1 MRKRPLD
8 TLLGFKA
15 LILVGGLNEN
25 DRRVGATLL
34 EHFNRKTGRCD
45 PSLGRIARLL
55 EIDIRTVI
63 RSVRHL
69 EDAGLLRKH
78 RHGGNLNRNQYE
90 PIWLKLSELEAA
102 WNARF
107 TEISPPSGQS
117 PAQGQSCHLDSDSP
131 VTQTYSNKNLP
142 NETCSVSH
150 PSRSNRSVSPSNPAR
165 PTSSPPTIQSSV
177 AMRSAAER
185 RWNDQLL
192 RRFGSQPMTYGEI
205 VKGIDGAMQEAATD
219 AELARPGAGLT
230 YIVEALGVWTGR
242 SNRRAAGS
250 GGKR

>member
-15 LILVGGLNEN
+15 LSLVGGLNEN

-55 EIDIRTVI
+55 DIDTRTVI

-90 PIWLKLSELEAA
+90 PNWLKLSELEAA

-107 TEISPPSGQS
+107 RGFSAPTGRSPS
-117 PAQGQSCHLDSDSP
+117 QGQDCHLGGDSP

-142 NETCSVSH
+142 NETCSRGH
-150 PSRSNRSVSPSNPAR
+150 PSRSNRPNGSLKAVRS
-165 PTSSPPTIQSSV
+165 SSPPTPSSSTAV
-177 AMRSAAER
+177 RSAGER
-185 RWNDQLL
+185 RWNEQLL
-192 RRFGSQPMTYGEI
+192 REFVSLPVTYGEI
-205 VKGIDGAMQEAATD
+205 VEAIDAEMREAATD
-219 AELARPGAGLT
+219 AEIARPGAGYA
-230 YIVEALGVWTGR
+230 YIVRRLGIER
-242 SNRRAAGS
+242 QSSNRGGAA
-250 GGKR
+250 

>member
-1 MRKRPLD
+1 MRTRPVD

-15 LILVGGLNEN
+15 LSLADGLTEN

-55 EIDIRTVI
+55 GINTRTVI

-69 EDAGLLRKH
+69 EVAGLLRKH

-90 PIWLKLSELEAA
+90 PIWPKLAELEAV

-107 TEISPPSGQS
+107 RGFSTPSRVS
-117 PAQGQSCHLDSDSP
+117 PAQGPACHLNGDSA
-131 VTQTYSNKNLP
+131 VTQTYPSTNLP
-142 NETCSVSH
+142 KETCSVGH
-150 PSRSNRSVSPSNPAR
+150 PRKSNTS
-165 PTSSPPTIQSSV
+165 TSSLNSGRQAPPTVQSSL

-192 RRFGSQPMTYGEI
+192 RRFVSQPVTYGEI
-205 VKGIDGAMQEAATD
+205 IEGIDEVIRQAATD
-219 AELARPGAGLT
+219 AELARSGAGLA
-230 YIVEALGVWTGR
+230 YILEVLGVWTGR
-242 SNRRAAGS
+242 PNRRTAGS
-250 GGKR
+250 AGSQ

>member
-15 LILVGGLNEN
+15 LSLAGGLNEN

-45 PSLGRIARLL
+45 PSIGRIARLL
-55 EIDIRTVI
+55 DIDTRTVI

-90 PIWLKLSELEAA
+90 PVWLKLSELEAA

-107 TEISPPSGQS
+107 KGFSVPTGRSPSRGQ
-117 PAQGQSCHLDSDSP
+117 GCHLGSDSP
-131 VTQTYSNKNLP
+131 VTQTYPSNNLP
-142 NETCSVSH
+142 NATCSGSH
-150 PSRSNRSVSPSNPAR
+150 PSRSNRTPPSSNSALAITPSTTR
-165 PTSSPPTIQSSV
+165 SST

-192 RRFGSQPMTYGEI
+192 RRFASQPLTFADI
-205 VKGIDGAMQEAATD
+205 VKGIDSAIQEAATD
-219 AELARPGAGLT
+219 AELARPGAGFT
-230 YIVEALGVWTGR
+230 YIMEALGVWTGR
-242 SNRRAAGS
+242 PDRRSAGN
-250 GGKR
+250 GGKQ

>member
-15 LILVGGLNEN
+15 LSLASGLNEN

-45 PSLGRIARLL
+45 PSIGRIARLL
-55 EIDIRTVI
+55 DIDTRTVI

-90 PIWLKLSELEAA
+90 PIWLKLSELEVA

-107 TEISPPSGQS
+107 KGLSAPSGRS
-117 PAQGQSCHLDSDSP
+117 PSKGQDCHLGSDSP

-150 PSRSNRSVSPSNPAR
+150 PSRNNRSIPPPNIAR
-165 PTSSPPTIQSSV
+165 PMSPPTTGSSV

-185 RWNDQLL
+185 RWTDRLL

-205 VKGIDGAMQEAATD
+205 VDGIDDTMREAATD
-219 AELARPGAGLT
+219 AELARPGAGFT

-242 SNRRAAGS
+242 ANRRTAGND
-250 GGKR
+250 GRR

>member
-1 MRKRPLD
+1 MAKRPLD

-15 LILVGGLNEN
+15 LSLASGLNEN
-25 DRRVGATLL
+25 DRRVAATLL

-55 EIDIRTVI
+55 EIDTRTVI

-69 EDAGLLRKH
+69 VDAGLLRKH
-78 RHGGNLNRNQYE
+78 RHGGYLNRNQYE
-90 PIWLKLSELEAA
+90 PIWLKLSELEVA

-107 TEISPPSGQS
+107 RGVSATSGQS
-117 PAQGQSCHLDSDSP
+117 PSKGPDCHLGGDSP

-150 PSRSNRSVSPSNPAR
+150 PSRSNRSISTSNPAR
-165 PTSSPPTIQSSV
+165 PTSPPTTGSSV

-185 RWNDQLL
+185 RWSNQLL
-192 RRFGSQPMTYGEI
+192 RRFGSQPMTYGDI
-205 VKGIDGAMQEAATD
+205 VKGIDTAMQEAATD
-219 AELARPGAGLT
+219 AELAHAGAGFT
-230 YIVEALGVWTGR
+230 YIMDALGVWTGR
-242 SNRRAAGS
+242 TNRRSEGN

>member
-1 MRKRPLD
+1 MPVRPLD

-15 LILVGGLNEN
+15 LSLASGLTEN
-25 DRRVGATLL
+25 DRRVAATLL

-55 EIDIRTVI
+55 GINTRTVI

-107 TEISPPSGQS
+107 KGFSAPLGQS
-117 PAQGQSCHLDSDSP
+117 PSQGQGCHLGSDSP
-131 VTQTYSNKNLP
+131 VTQTYPNKNLP
-142 NETCSVSH
+142 NATCSVSH
-150 PSRSNRSVSPSNPAR
+150 PSRSNATASPSNSPR
-165 PTSSPPTIQSSV
+165 PTTPPTTRSST
-177 AMRSAAER
+177 AKRSAAER

-192 RRFGSQPMTYGEI
+192 RRFAAQPITYGDI
-205 VKGIDGAMQEAATD
+205 VKGIDSAMQEAATD
-219 AELARPGAGLT
+219 AELARPGAGFS
-230 YIVEALGVWTGR
+230 YIIEALGVWTGR
-242 SNRRAAGS
+242 PNLPAAH
-250 GGKR
+250 GGTR

>member
-1 MRKRPLD
+1 MRVRPLD

-15 LILVGGLNEN
+15 LSLASGLTEN

-55 EIDIRTVI
+55 GINTRTVI

-90 PIWLKLSELEAA
+90 PIWLKLSELEVA

-107 TEISPPSGQS
+107 KGFSAPSGGS
-117 PAQGQSCHLDSDSP
+117 PSQGQDCHLGSDSP
-131 VTQTYSNKNLP
+131 VTQTYPNKNLP
-142 NETCSVSH
+142 NETCSGSH
-150 PSRSNRSVSPSNPAR
+150 PR
-165 PTSSPPTIQSSV
+165 
-177 AMRSAAER
+177 
-185 RWNDQLL
+185 
-192 RRFGSQPMTYGEI
+192 
-205 VKGIDGAMQEAATD
+205 QEQ
-219 AELARPGAGLT
+219 
-230 YIVEALGVWTGR
+230 
-242 SNRRAAGS
+242 
-250 GGKR
+250 